1 MLINHIKSCEG
12 KDKQVQLLLVDC
24 NYINHFKRLSEVLAG
39 SLFNAIVLAAPSNWV
54 WDATLKS
61 FLLVLAIAFGC
72 CVSEAWKRHGS
83 EPSLPAVWLLSEDG
97 WTDLDRAGLME
108 LPRHCDREG
117 QVGQALQAERP
128 TLGAVAHDYTMGRV

>member
-83 EPSLPAVWLLSEDG
+83 EPSLPEVWLLSEDG
-97 WTDLDRAGLME
+97 WTDLDRAG
-108 LPRHCDREG
+108 PSWTDG
-117 QVGQALQAERP
+117 AAKAL
-128 TLGAVAHDYTMGRV
+128 